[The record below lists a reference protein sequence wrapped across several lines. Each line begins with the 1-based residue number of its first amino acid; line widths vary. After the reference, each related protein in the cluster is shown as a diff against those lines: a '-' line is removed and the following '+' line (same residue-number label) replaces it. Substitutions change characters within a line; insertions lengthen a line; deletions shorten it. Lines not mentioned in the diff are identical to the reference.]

1 MKRIMFYTALLVGVL
16 FTFVSAFP
24 QHSRAAEKKYPT
36 SQIDLHVGFA
46 AGGQADFINRTL
58 ARGLEKQLGVTVV
71 PGNKVGGGGIVL
83 ASLIASS
90 KPDGYTLGTL
100 SDSVLVATLTGQGTY
115 SMDDIRIVGV
125 IASYENCWL
134 TAADS
139 PWKTIEEFVD
149 YARKNPG
156 VKYAHP
162 GTGSITHIYTENIS
176 RNSGLNLVNVPF
188 KGDPE
193 IISALLGKHV
203 PIAAFAY
210 SSGKIQADAGKAR
223 ILMCYNGL
231 EPSLPSISKVFGKSV
246 PTFDLVFF
254 LTVPSKTPNE
264 IVKVLEEAIEKV
276 SKDPEY
282 IETLRKNNVWPSF
295 VDGRTCTQKTIP
307 EKISVLKSVMGP
319 LGLMKK

>member
-1 MKRIMFYTALLVGVL
+1 MKRTIFSHLFLVSILFALVC
-16 FTFVSAFP
+16 AIP
-24 QHSRAAEKKYPT
+24 HHSWAAEKKYPT
-36 SQIDLHVGFA
+36 GPIDLFVGFA

-58 ARGLEKQLGVTVV
+58 ARGLEKHLGVTVV

-90 KPDGYTLGTL
+90 RPDGYTLGTL

-115 SMDDIRIVGV
+115 SMEDLRIVGV
-125 IASYENCWL
+125 VASYENSWI
-134 TAADS
+134 TSVDS
-139 PWKTIEEFVD
+139 PWKTIQEFID

-162 GTGSITHIYTENIS
+162 GIGSVTHIYTENIS
-176 RNSGLNLVNVPF
+176 KNAGLGLINVPF

-193 IISALLGKHV
+193 IITAVLGKHV
-203 PIAAFAY
+203 PIGAFAY
-210 SSGKIQADAGKAR
+210 SSAKIQADGGKAR

-231 EPSLPSISKVFGKSV
+231 EPTLPSISTVFGKSV

-254 LTVPSKTPNE
+254 LTVAKKTPDE
-264 IVKVLEEAIEKV
+264 IVKALEEAIEKV

-282 IETLRKNNVWPSF
+282 VETLRKNNVWPSF
-295 VDGRTCTQKTIP
+295 VDSKTCTEKTIP
-307 EKISVLKSVMGP
+307 AKLSILKSVMGP
-319 LGLMKK
+319 LGLMK